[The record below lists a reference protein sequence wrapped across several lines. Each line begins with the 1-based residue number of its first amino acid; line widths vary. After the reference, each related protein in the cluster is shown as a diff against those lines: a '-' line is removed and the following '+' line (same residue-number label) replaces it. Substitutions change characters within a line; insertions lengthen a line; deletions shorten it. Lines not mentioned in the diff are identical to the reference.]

1 MSEPES
7 SQAAPVTFV
16 GIQDGFGLQPAMELY
31 TLHAPVGP
39 HPAGSTVSRTTL
51 EKHGFTVFPD
61 RPES

>member
-7 SQAAPVTFV
+7 SAVAPAKFV
-16 GIQDGFGLQPAMELY
+16 GLQEGFGLQPQEELY
-31 TLHAPVGP
+31 NLHAPVGP

-51 EKHGFTVFPD
+51 EKHGYTVFPD